1 MGVEFADQGYNTDL
15 IDFELPDFVLNKSIN
30 TKTVYV
36 LFLVKTVSLSNPC
49 KVLASLKLGW
59 V

>member
-1 MGVEFADQGYNTDL
+1 MGVEFAYQGDNIAL
-15 IDFELPDFVLNKSIN
+15 IDFELPDFVPNKSIN
-30 TKTVYV
+30 TNTVYV